1 MKCKQ
6 GVNIMRKKIN
16 LALITIGIVIA
27 GIALVTGIARFN
39 NRNKTEVKDNQTST
53 SISEQVETPE
63 SSATDE
69 SLTDSTIKSE
79 LENKENISENEDLH
93 ANAGGE
99 GEISLEQTE
108 DGSFKDPAIDHQD
121 ENNEVENNIT
131 SEPVIKGYDN
141 VDESQNPPKAGYVD
155 VDADDEG
162 DFESYEAD
170 LPTEEQSKECWDL
183 VEQNGTVLH

>member
-1 MKCKQ
+1 
-6 GVNIMRKKIN
+6 MRKKIN

-27 GIALVTGIARFN
+27 GVALVTGIARFN

-63 SSATDE
+63 SSEIDE

-93 ANAGGE
+93 ANAGGS

-108 DGSFKDPAIDHQD
+108 DGSFKDPAIDHQV
-121 ENNEVENNIT
+121 ENNAAENNIT
-131 SEPVIKGYDN
+131 TEPVIKGYGTETTEN
-141 VDESQNPPKAGYVD
+141 LPKTSVDLSDEDTESLTEEETTP
-155 VDADDEG
+155 
-162 DFESYEAD
+162 D
-170 LPTEEQSKECWDL
+170 LPTEEQQAEAWGY
-183 VEQNGTVLH
+183 VAENGAVLH

>member
-1 MKCKQ
+1 MK
-6 GVNIMRKKIN
+6 NAKKV
-16 LALITIGIVIA
+16 GIAIVQIAIA
-27 GIALVTGIARFN
+27 GILVFVAVQICHGGKQKDIDAGQVAVE
-39 NRNKTEVKDNQTST
+39 EV
-53 SISEQVETPE
+53 EETPE

-79 LENKENISENEDLH
+79 LENKENISENNDLH
-93 ANAGGE
+93 ANGGGV

-121 ENNEVENNIT
+121 ENNTSENNIT
-131 SEPVIKGYDN
+131 SEHVIKGYDD

-155 VDADDEG
+155 VEADDEG

-170 LPTEEQSKECWDL
+170 LPTEEQSREFWDL

>member
-1 MKCKQ
+1 
-6 GVNIMRKKIN
+6 MRKKIN
-16 LALITIGIVIA
+16 LALITIGIVIT
-27 GIALVTGIARFN
+27 GALIVTGITRFN
-39 NRNKTEVKDNQTST
+39 NRNQTEVKDNQTST

-63 SSATDE
+63 SSETDE
-69 SLTDSTIKSE
+69 SLIDSTVKSE
-79 LENKENISENEDLH
+79 LENKENISENNDLH
-93 ANAGGE
+93 ANGGGV

-121 ENNEVENNIT
+121 ENNASENNIT
-131 SEPVIKGYDN
+131 SEPVIKGYDTETTDN
-141 VDESQNPPKAGYVD
+141 QVPLKTGYVD

-170 LPTEEQSKECWDL
+170 LPTEEQSREFWDL